1 MKKAILCMLFLA
13 ISQHVIGQNGIYP
26 LPLLRIQD
34 NNLLDNPAAGIS
46 NQQTSSVQL
55 ISSYFI
61 GLPGSVG
68 LNFLNLNFEIGNK
81 DKKGSHLPGLTV
93 HSEFETNL
101 LRRTR
106 VYGRYSYSTY
116 LASTIKVSAG
126 INIGF
131 LN

>member
-1 MKKAILCMLFLA
+1 
-13 ISQHVIGQNGIYP
+13 
-26 LPLLRIQD
+26 
-34 NNLLDNPAAGIS
+34 
-46 NQQTSSVQL
+46 QTSSVQL

-131 LN
+131 LNYFIRSTNSSAGVSAFVPDASSGLWVQGRKFNVGL